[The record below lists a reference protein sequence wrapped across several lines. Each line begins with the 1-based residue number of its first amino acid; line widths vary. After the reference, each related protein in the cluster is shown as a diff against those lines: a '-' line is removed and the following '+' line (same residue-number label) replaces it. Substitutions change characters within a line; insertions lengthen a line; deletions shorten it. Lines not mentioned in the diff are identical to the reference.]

1 MLPRNTKRRR
11 LALLASL
18 VLVISVVVVAITY
31 HFATPQARKAP
42 PNKQLSMTVAT
53 SSPTAVRTTA
63 PTPVQTPVGITPTTT
78 LTLLSAP
85 NPANV
90 LGDDTN
96 PGRYVAGIN
105 WIRLGYPD

>member
-11 LALLASL
+11 LALSASL

-31 HFATPQARKAP
+31 HFATPQAQKDP
-42 PNKQLSMTVAT
+42 PIKQLSMTVVT

-63 PTPVQTPVGITPTTT
+63 PTPVQTPVGITPTP
-78 LTLLSAP
+78 TLLSAP

-90 LGDDTN
+90 LGVDSN
-96 PGRYVAGIN
+96 PGQYFA
-105 WIRLGYPD
+105 